1 MVRRLLLS
9 IAFLLAI
16 VSASGAEEIHLL
28 TCDGLP
34 VVPVSVARMKF
45 LFLLDTAATS
55 ILNLKSFPYGNQQN
69 VSVTSWTGTDQIK
82 GQRVTIGDLVV
93 GEHHL
98 RNLTLSAVDLSAIG
112 HACGRQ
118 VDGIMGADVLRTL
131 GAVVD
136 LKARV
141 AELPGDAESAQARVA
156 ELDERLARC
165 AQAFNRG
172 GEELFSECL
181 DPAVVLF
188 TEFGDFYGREAVMKY
203 YREKFRDQ
211 RLPMELIITPRAHH
225 LLGDAIWV
233 EYEIRATLGGQT
245 MISRGTALCQ
255 KTDGRWQIVHLNSS
269 SPPNDGLALADH

>member
-9 IAFLLAI
+9 ILVLLAM
-16 VSASGAEEIHLL
+16 VSAGCAEEIPLM

-55 ILNLKSFPYGNQQN
+55 ILNLKSFPYGNEQN

-82 GQRVTIGDLVV
+82 GQKVTISDLVV

-98 RNLTLSAVDLSAIG
+98 RNLTLTAVDLSAIG
-112 HACGRQ
+112 RACGHQ
-118 VDGIMGADVLRTL
+118 LDGIMGADVLRAL
-131 GAVVD
+131 GAIVD

-141 AELPGDAESAQARVA
+141 AQLPADAESAKSRVT
-156 ELDERLARC
+156 ELDERLNLC

-172 GEELFSECL
+172 NEELFSECL

-188 TEFGDFYGREAVMKY
+188 TEFGDFYGREAVVRY

-211 RLPMELIITPRAHH
+211 RSHMELIITPRAHH
-225 LLGDAIWV
+225 ILVDAIWV
-233 EYEIRATLGGQT
+233 EYEIRATVEHKT
-245 MISRGTALCQ
+245 MLSRGTALCQ
-255 KTDGRWQIVHLNSS
+255 KTEGRWQVVHLNSS
-269 SPPNDGLALADH
+269 TPPNDALALADH